1 MTHEAAHG
9 RTGEPGADD
18 EADAYDRLRR
28 RVLWALPTGLFV
40 VGSRAGGD
48 RNLMTCN
55 WVMQVA
61 TAPKLVAVAVE
72 SGSVTRGLIERG
84 GSFSVSLL
92 ARSARGL
99 VRRFV
104 KPVRDIETD
113 GRGVALRMQGEPV
126 HEVVGGLPCLAAAVA
141 WLACSVR
148 SLSDWGDLTPDRRA
162 DGGSSG
168 ASHVLVVGEVV
179 GAAATDR
186 LAGVSDEDAVL
197 SMADTRMSY
206 GG

>member
-1 MTHEAAHG
+1 MSDPEVIDPAG
-9 RTGEPGADD
+9 DG
-18 EADAYDRLRR
+18 YDRLRR

-40 VGSRAGGD
+40 VGSRSGDD

-61 TAPKLVAVAVE
+61 TTPKLVAVAVE
-72 SGSVTRGLIERG
+72 AGSVTRGLVERG

-92 ARSARGL
+92 ARSDRSL

-104 KPVRDIETD
+104 KPVRDVETD
-113 GRGVALRMQGEPV
+113 GRGVAVRMQGEPV
-126 HEVVGGLPCLAAAVA
+126 TEVLGGLPVLTAAMA

-148 SLSDWGDLTPDRRA
+148 SVTDWGAPVD
-162 DGGSSG
+162 DGPGG
-168 ASHVLVVGEVV
+168 AGLAIASHVLVVGEVSAV
-179 GAAATDR
+179 AATDR
-186 LAGVSDEDAVL
+186 LGGSSDEDSVL
-197 SMADTRMSY
+197 SMADTRMNY

>member
-1 MTHEAAHG
+1 MSDTEG
-9 RTGEPGADD
+9 TGPAGDG
-18 EADAYDRLRR
+18 YDRLRR

-40 VGSRAGGD
+40 VGSRSGDD

-61 TAPKLVAVAVE
+61 TTPKLVAVAVE
-72 SGSVTRGLIERG
+72 AGSVTRGLVERG

-92 ARSARGL
+92 ARSDRGL

-104 KPVRDIETD
+104 KPVRDVETD
-113 GRGVALRMQGEPV
+113 GRGVAVRMQGEPV
-126 HEVVGGLPCLAAAVA
+126 TEVVGGLPVLTAAVA
-141 WLACSVR
+141 WLTCSVR
-148 SLSDWGDLTPDRRA
+148 SVTDWGDLVD
-162 DGGSSG
+162 DGPGGTGASA
-168 ASHVLVVGEVV
+168 ASHVLVVGEVDAV
-179 GAAATDR
+179 AATDR
-186 LAGVSDEDAVL
+186 LGGSTEEGAVL

>member
-1 MTHEAAHG
+1 MSVNG
-9 RTGEPGADD
+9 SWDD
-18 EADAYDRLRR
+18 PEGFDRLRR

-40 VGSRAGGD
+40 VGSRAAGT

-61 TAPKLVAVAVE
+61 TTPKLVALAVE
-72 SGSVTRGLIERG
+72 SDSMTRDLIERG

-92 ARSARGL
+92 TRSDRGL

-104 KPVRDIETD
+104 KPVRDTETD
-113 GRGVALRMQGEPV
+113 AAGVATSMQGEPV
-126 HEVVGGLPCLAAAVA
+126 IEVANGLPCLVRSVA

-148 SLSDWGDLTPDRRA
+148 SIVNW
-162 DGGSSG
+162 DGIQSSG
-168 ASHVLVVGEVV
+168 AEPLPASHVLVVGEVLEV
-179 GAAATDR
+179 GESDR
-186 LAGVSDEDAVL
+186 LASPDDEDAIL
-197 SMADTRMSY
+197 SMTDTRMNY

>member
-1 MTHEAAHG
+1 MSG
-9 RTGEPGADD
+9 GPGDGGIGD
-18 EADAYDRLRR
+18 VDGFDRLRR
-28 RVLWALPTGLFV
+28 RVLWAMPTGLFV
-40 VGSRAGGD
+40 VGSRSGGR

-61 TAPKLVAVAVE
+61 TSPKLVVVGVE
-72 SGSVTRGLIERG
+72 SGSVTRGLMEEG

-92 ARSARGL
+92 ARSERGL

-104 KPVRDIETD
+104 KPVRDVEVDDLGSATSLQ
-113 GRGVALRMQGEPV
+113 GVPV
-126 HEVVGGLPCLAAAVA
+126 VEVAGGLPVLAAAVG

-148 SLSDWGDLTPDRRA
+148 SVQTWELDEAA
-162 DGGSSG
+162 DE

-179 GAAATDR
+179 DAGESERLGASGDR
-186 LAGVSDEDAVL
+186 DDAVL
-197 SMADTRMSY
+197 SMDDTRMNY

>member
-1 MTHEAAHG
+1 MSGDAGT
-9 RTGEPGADD
+9 DD
-18 EADAYDRLRR
+18 ADRLRR

-40 VGSRAGGD
+40 VGSRAGD
-48 RNLMTCN
+48 RRNLMTAN
-55 WVMQVA
+55 WVMQIA
-61 TAPKLVAVAVE
+61 TSPKLVAVALE
-72 SGSVTRGLIERG
+72 AGSVTRDLVEQG

-92 ARSARGL
+92 ARSERGL

-104 KPVRDIETD
+104 KPVRDVETD
-113 GRGVALRMQGEPV
+113 GRGVAVRLQGEPV
-126 HEVVGGLPCLAAAVA
+126 TEVGGGLPVLTAAAA

-148 SLSDWGDLTPDRRA
+148 SLTEWDDLVV
-162 DGGSSG
+162 GGAEPSA

-179 GAAATDR
+179 GAGATDR
-186 LAGVSDEDAVL
+186 LGGASEDDVVL

>member
-1 MTHEAAHG
+1 MSDT
-9 RTGEPGADD
+9 TGADPAGD
-18 EADAYDRLRR
+18 TYDRLWR

-40 VGSRAGGD
+40 VGSRAGDD

-61 TAPKLVAVAVE
+61 TTPKLVAVAVE
-72 SGSVTRGLIERG
+72 ADSVTRGLIERG

-92 ARSARGL
+92 ARSDRGL

-104 KPVRDIETD
+104 KPVRDVGTD
-113 GRGVALRMQGEPV
+113 GRGAAVRMQGEPV
-126 HEVVGGLPCLAAAVA
+126 VEVDGGLPVLAAAVA
-141 WLACSVR
+141 WLACAVR
-148 SLSDWGDLTPDRRA
+148 SVSVWDGLVTDGA
-162 DGGSSG
+162 DGTGTPV

-179 GAAATDR
+179 AAAATDR
-186 LAGVSDEDAVL
+186 LGGPADEDAVL

>member
-1 MTHEAAHG
+1 MSGPE
-9 RTGEPGADD
+9 GADP
-18 EADAYDRLRR
+18 AGDAYDRLRR

-40 VGSRAGGD
+40 VGSRAGD
-48 RNLMTCN
+48 ERNLMTCN

-61 TAPKLVAVAVE
+61 TTPKLVAVAVE
-72 SGSVTRGLIERG
+72 AGSVTRGLIERG

-92 ARSARGL
+92 ARSDRGL

-104 KPVRDIETD
+104 KPVREVETD
-113 GRGVALRMQGEPV
+113 GHGVAVRMQGESVAEV
-126 HEVVGGLPCLAAAVA
+126 HDGLPVLTSAVA

-148 SLSDWGDLTPDRRA
+148 SVTEWGGLVVGDPGVA
-162 DGGSSG
+162 DAST
-168 ASHVLVVGEVV
+168 ASHVLVVGEV
-179 GAAATDR
+179 AAAAAADR
-186 LAGVSDEDAVL
+186 LGASSREDAVL